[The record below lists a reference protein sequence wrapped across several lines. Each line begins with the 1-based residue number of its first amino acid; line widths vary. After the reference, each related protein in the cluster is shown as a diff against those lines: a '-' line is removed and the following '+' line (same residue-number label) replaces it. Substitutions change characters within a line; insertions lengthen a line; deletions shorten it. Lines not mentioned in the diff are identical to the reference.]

1 MYVYIR
7 SFISYRAKKAIHKLS
22 LTNDPNGNSF
32 SVRVCF
38 VQYLFPEVTPIGI
51 GPSNKCF

>member
-32 SVRVCF
+32 SVWVCF
-38 VQYLFPEVTPIGI
+38 VQYLFPEMTPIGI